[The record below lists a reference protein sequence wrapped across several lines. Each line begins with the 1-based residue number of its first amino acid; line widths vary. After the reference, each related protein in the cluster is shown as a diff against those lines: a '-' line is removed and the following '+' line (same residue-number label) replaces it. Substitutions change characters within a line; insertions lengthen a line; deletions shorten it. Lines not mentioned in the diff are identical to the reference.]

1 MSYLLIS
8 LFYPILIYLVNFF
21 SKKKNLIPNFTGDNH
36 QKFFKKNNIQLT
48 GGILLI
54 PVFISLTINYSI
66 FLSIIL
72 ILIFL
77 LGLSSDIGYFS
88 SAKFRLIIQSIIILC
103 FLIFTETTLA
113 SVRIEKFDLLL
124 NNYWFGL
131 FFTLMCFMIL
141 TNGVNFI
148 DGLNGL
154 VLSYCLL
161 IVLIIIYLKLFEYSF
176 LSYSDMV
183 IILIVLCYLSL
194 FNYFNK
200 LYIGDSGS
208 YLIGF
213 LIGFILLQIY
223 ENNPYLSPYF
233 IALLLW
239 YPVFEILFSIIRK
252 IKINKSPLKPDN
264 KHLHHLLFLYF
275 KKKFRFKIIMTNN
288 LTSLLIFF
296 YNLVIFFIA
305 TLDIYSSYLQIFLF
319 ALNIFI
325 YLVFY
330 LTLYHLKK
338 S

>member
-66 FLSIIL
+66 VLSIIL

-154 VLSYCLL
+154 VLSYCLS

>member
-1 MSYLLIS
+1 MSNFFII

-21 SKKKNLIPNFTGDNH
+21 SEKKNLIPNFSGDNH

-54 PVFISLTINYSI
+54 PIFFLLT
-66 FLSIIL
+66 FDHSIIL
-72 ILIFL
+72 SIVLIIIFL
-77 LGLSSDIGYFS
+77 LGLTSDTGYFS
-88 SAKFRLIIQSIIILC
+88 SAKLRLLIQLIIILY
-103 FLIFTETTLA
+103 FIISTETILT

-124 NNYWFGL
+124 ENYWFSI

-141 TNGVNFI
+141 ANGTNFI

-161 IVLIIIYLKLFEYSF
+161 IMIIIIYLGLYEYSF
-176 LSYSDMV
+176 LSHKDMFT
-183 IILIVLCYLSL
+183 ILIVLSYLAL

-208 YLIGF
+208 YIIGF
-213 LIGFILLQIY
+213 LLGYILLQIY
-223 ENNPYLSPYF
+223 VKYPYFSPYF

-264 KHLHHLLFLYF
+264 RHLHHLLFLYF
-275 KKKFRFKIIMTNN
+275 EKKFKFKTNTTNN
-288 LTSLLIFF
+288 LTSILIITYNLLIF
-296 YNLVIFFIA
+296 IIA
-305 TLDIYSSYLQIFLF
+305 SQDIYSSILHVLLF
-319 ALNIFI
+319 TLNIFI
-325 YLVFY
+325 YLLFY
-330 LTLYHLKK
+330 LKLNHLKK

>member
-1 MSYLLIS
+1 MSNFLII
-8 LFYPILIYLVNFF
+8 LFYPILIYLVSFF
-21 SKKKNLIPNFTGDNH
+21 SMKKNLIPNFSGDKH
-36 QKFFKKNNIQLT
+36 QKFFKKNNIQLI

-54 PVFISLTINYSI
+54 PIFFILTFDHSMI
-66 FLSIIL
+66 LSIIL

-77 LGLSSDIGYFS
+77 LGLSSDAGYFS
-88 SAKFRLIIQSIIILC
+88 SAKLRLLIQLIIILY
-103 FLIFTETTLA
+103 FIVSTETILT

-124 NNYWFGL
+124 DNHWFSV

-154 VLSYCLL
+154 VLSYCLS
-161 IVLIIIYLKLFEYSF
+161 IMFIIIYLELFKYSF
-176 LSYSDMV
+176 LSHKDMIS
-183 IILIVLCYLSL
+183 IIIVLSYLAL

-213 LIGFILLQIY
+213 FLGYILLQIY
-223 ENNPYLSPYF
+223 EKNPYFSPYF

-252 IKINKSPLKPDN
+252 IKVNKSPLKPDN

-275 KKKFRFKIIMTNN
+275 ERKFKLKTNTTNN
-288 LTSLLIFF
+288 LASILIISYNILIF
-296 YNLVIFFIA
+296 LIA
-305 TLDIYSSYLQIFLF
+305 TQNIYSSTLHVMLF
-319 ALNIFI
+319 TLNIFV
-325 YLVFY
+325 YLAFY
-330 LTLYHLKK
+330 LKLNHLKK

>member
-1 MSYLLIS
+1 MSNFFIILL
-8 LFYPILIYLVNFF
+8 YPVLIYLVNFF
-21 SKKKNLIPNFTGDNH
+21 SAKKNLIPNFSGDNH
-36 QKFFKKNNIQLT
+36 QKFFKKNKVQLT

-54 PVFISLTINYSI
+54 PIFFLLTFDHSI
-66 FLSIIL
+66 ILSIIL

-88 SAKFRLIIQSIIILC
+88 SAKLRLLIQSIIILY
-103 FLIFTETTLA
+103 FIISTETILT
-113 SVRIEKFDLLL
+113 SIRIENFDLLL
-124 NNYWFGL
+124 DNYWFSL
-131 FFTLMCFMIL
+131 FFTLLCFMIL
-141 TNGVNFI
+141 TNGTNFI

-161 IVLIIIYLKLFEYSF
+161 IILLITYLGLFKYSFMSHKDMITIIIV
-176 LSYSDMV
+176 LSY
-183 IILIVLCYLSL
+183 LAL

-213 LIGFILLQIY
+213 LLGYILLQIY
-223 ENNPYLSPYF
+223 EKNPYFSPYF

-275 KKKFRFKIIMTNN
+275 EKKFKFKTNTTNN
-288 LTSLLIFF
+288 LTSILIIT
-296 YNLVIFFIA
+296 YNLMIFVIA
-305 TLDIYSSYLQIFLF
+305 SQELYSSTLHILLF
-319 ALNIFI
+319 TINIFN
-325 YLVFY
+325 YLI
-330 LTLYHLKK
+330 LYSKLNHLKK

>member
-1 MSYLLIS
+1 MSNFFVI

-21 SKKKNLIPNFTGDNH
+21 SNKKNLIPNFSGDNH
-36 QKFFKKNNIQLT
+36 QKFFKKNNTQLT

-54 PVFISLTINYSI
+54 PIFFLITFDYSI
-66 FLSIIL
+66 VLSIIL

-88 SAKFRLIIQSIIILC
+88 SAKLRLLIQSIIILY
-103 FLIFTETTLA
+103 FLISTETILT

-124 NNYWFGL
+124 DNYWFSL

-141 TNGVNFI
+141 TNGTNFI

-154 VLSYCLL
+154 VLTYSLL
-161 IVLIIIYLKLFEYSF
+161 IILIIVYLRLFEFSF
-176 LSYSDMV
+176 LSHKDMIT
-183 IILIVLCYLSL
+183 IIIVFSYLVL

-200 LYIGDSGS
+200 LYVGDSGS

-213 LIGFILLQIY
+213 LLGYILLQIY
-223 ENNPYLSPYF
+223 ESNPYFSPYF

-252 IKINKSPLKPDN
+252 IRINISPLKPDN
-264 KHLHHLLFLYF
+264 RHLHHLLFLYLE
-275 KKKFRFKIIMTNN
+275 KKFKFKTNTTNN
-288 LTSLLIFF
+288 LTSILIIVYNLLIF
-296 YNLVIFFIA
+296 LIA
-305 TLDIYSSYLQIFLF
+305 IQDIYSSSLHVLLF
-319 ALNIFI
+319 TLNIFI
-325 YLVFY
+325 YLMFY
-330 LTLYHLKK
+330 SKLNYLKK

>member
-21 SKKKNLIPNFTGDNH
+21 SKKNNLIPNFTGDNH

-66 FLSIIL
+66 VLSIIL

-154 VLSYCLL
+154 VLSYCLS

>member
-1 MSYLLIS
+1 MSNFFII

-21 SKKKNLIPNFTGDNH
+21 SKKKNLIPNFSGDNH
-36 QKFFKKNNIQLT
+36 QKFFKKNDIQLT

-54 PVFISLTINYSI
+54 PIFFSLTFNHSI
-66 FLSIIL
+66 ILSIVL

-77 LGLSSDIGYFS
+77 LGLTSDTGYFT
-88 SAKFRLIIQSIIILC
+88 SAKLRLLIQLIIILY
-103 FLIFTETTLA
+103 FIISTETILT

-124 NNYWFGL
+124 DNYWVSI

-141 TNGVNFI
+141 TNGTNFI

-154 VLSYCLL
+154 VLSYSLL
-161 IVLIIIYLKLFEYSF
+161 IMLIIFFLDLYEYSF
-176 LSYSDMV
+176 LSHKDMITII
-183 IILIVLCYLSL
+183 IILSYLAL

-213 LIGFILLQIY
+213 LLGYILLQIY
-223 ENNPYLSPYF
+223 EKYPYFSPYF

-239 YPVFEILFSIIRK
+239 YPVFEILFSVIRK
-252 IKINKSPLKPDN
+252 LKINKSPLKPDN
-264 KHLHHLLFLYF
+264 NHLHHLLFLYF
-275 KKKFRFKIIMTNN
+275 EKKLKFKTHNTNN
-288 LTSLLIFF
+288 LTSISIIA
-296 YNLVIFFIA
+296 YNLLIFFIA
-305 TLDIYSSYLQIFLF
+305 TQNIYSTSLHVLLF

-325 YLVFY
+325 YLVIY
-330 LTLYHLKK
+330 SKLNHLKK

>member
-1 MSYLLIS
+1 MSNFFVI

-21 SKKKNLIPNFTGDNH
+21 SNKKNLIPNFSGDNH
-36 QKFFKKNNIQLT
+36 QKFFKKNNTQLT

-54 PVFISLTINYSI
+54 PIFFLITFDYSI
-66 FLSIIL
+66 VLSIIL

-88 SAKFRLIIQSIIILC
+88 SAKLRLLIQSIIILY
-103 FLIFTETTLA
+103 FLISTETILT

-124 NNYWFGL
+124 DNYWFSL

-141 TNGVNFI
+141 TNGTNFI

-154 VLSYCLL
+154 VLTYSLL
-161 IVLIIIYLKLFEYSF
+161 IILIIVYLRLFEFSF
-176 LSYSDMV
+176 LSHQDMIT
-183 IILIVLCYLSL
+183 IIIVFSYLVL

-200 LYIGDSGS
+200 LYVGDSGS

-213 LIGFILLQIY
+213 LLGYILLQIY
-223 ENNPYLSPYF
+223 ESNPYFSPYF

-252 IKINKSPLKPDN
+252 IRINISPLKPDN
-264 KHLHHLLFLYF
+264 RHLHHLLFLYLE
-275 KKKFRFKIIMTNN
+275 KKFKFKTNTTNN
-288 LTSLLIFF
+288 LTSILIIVYNLLIF
-296 YNLVIFFIA
+296 LIA
-305 TLDIYSSYLQIFLF
+305 IQDIYSSSLHVLLF
-319 ALNIFI
+319 TLNIFI
-325 YLVFY
+325 YLMFY
-330 LTLYHLKK
+330 SKLNYLKK

>member
-21 SKKKNLIPNFTGDNH
+21 SKKNNLIPNFTGDNH

-66 FLSIIL
+66 VLSIIL

-131 FFTLMCFMIL
+131 FFTLMCFMIF

-154 VLSYCLL
+154 VLSYCLS